1 MPDTETPPDTEAR
14 LRAEAQQYV
23 DDMVSARGY
32 VLRYH
37 QILAA
42 SDYEVLKAANGLIS
56 AAYLAERGLSRA
68 TKELIFIVS
77 LIVLGAP
84 KEHVQS
90 HIRVALNSGVTP
102 GEILEAIEITLPEAG
117 VVAFQRGVEYWHEIV
132 GGPIVEPTVSVG
144 E

>member
-1 MPDTETPPDTEAR
+1 MPDTETLLDPGAQSSSP
-14 LRAEAQQYV
+14 AQQYV
-23 DDMVSARGY
+23 DDMIAARGY

-42 SDYEVLKAANGLIS
+42 SDYKVLQAANGLIS
-56 AAYLAERGLSRA
+56 AAYLEERRLSRA

-77 LIVLGAP
+77 LIVLNAP

-90 HIRVALNSGVTP
+90 HIRVALNCGVTP
-102 GEILEAIEITLPEAG
+102 EEILEAIEISLPEAG
-117 VVAFQRGVEYWHEIV
+117 VVAFQRGVEYWHEIT
-132 GGPIVEPTVSVG
+132 GGPIIEPTVSVG